1 VQLEVIERCVYS
13 FEILGERDFLTNV
26 VTGGGKTTA
35 LAAMIA
41 YLMIV
46 HNQRKLLVLTPNT
59 LVPEPLVDEF
69 HLVSGSYIYEV
80 LPFFFNSFDC

>member
-13 FEILGERDFLTNV
+13 FEILGERDLLTNV

-46 HNQRKLLVLTPNT
+46 HDQRKLLILTPNT
-59 LVPEPLVDEF
+59 FVPEPLVDEF
-69 HLVSGSYIYEV
+69 HLVSGSYI
-80 LPFFFNSFDC
+80 

>member
-1 VQLEVIERCVYS
+1 MIERCVYS
-13 FEILGERDFLTNV
+13 FEILGERDLLTNV

-46 HNQRKLLVLTPNT
+46 HDQRRFLVLTPNT
-59 LVPEPLVDEF
+59 FVPEPLVDEF
-69 HLVSGSYIYEV
+69 HLVSGSYIDEV

>member
-1 VQLEVIERCVYS
+1 VIERCVYS
-13 FEILGERDFLTNV
+13 FEILGERDLLTNV

-46 HNQRKLLVLTPNT
+46 HDQRRFLVLTPNT
-59 LVPEPLVDEF
+59 FVPEPLVDEF
-69 HLVSGSYIYEV
+69 HLVSGSYI
-80 LPFFFNSFDC
+80 

>member
-13 FEILGERDFLTNV
+13 FEILGERDLLTNV

-46 HNQRKLLVLTPNT
+46 HDQRRFLVLTPNT
-59 LVPEPLVDEF
+59 FVPEPLVDEF
-69 HLVSGSYIYEV
+69 HLVSGSYI
-80 LPFFFNSFDC
+80 